1 MTGERWQEIRNVL
14 EAALPM
20 DSTQRRAYLNQACA
34 SDSSLRREVESLL
47 AADEQART
55 SFLQSP
61 PLMTRLQ
68 KGTRL
73 GDYEIQSLL
82 GVGGMGEVYRA
93 RDLRLRRDV
102 AIKVLPAFVSSN
114 PERLRRF
121 EQEATAAAALNHPN
135 ILAVYQLGSYAGAPY
150 LVSELLE
157 GSTLREQMTRGP
169 LAQRKAI
176 DYASQIAHGLA
187 AAHEKGIVHRDL
199 KPENLF
205 VTKDGRVKILDFGL
219 AKLTRAPHSSEHS
232 APTLGNETEPGV
244 VMGTV
249 GYMSPEQVRGET
261 NDNRTDIF
269 AFGAILYEM
278 LVGKRAFQKP
288 TSPETMTAILNED
301 PVAISQSAP
310 ATPPAL
316 QRVVHRCL
324 EKSPEQRFQSASD
337 LAFALEALSDSG
349 TSAMSAVGTQNKS
362 LRRWASIATV
372 AVTGVVSVSLLAWRS
387 LRSHTSDAAPI
398 HSIAVMPFANANNN
412 SEMDYL
418 SEGLSEE
425 ITNSLSRL
433 PDLQVMARST
443 VAHYKSRQDD
453 PQGVGRDL
461 HVDAV
466 LTGRVVEYGN
476 ELDVETE
483 LVNVGTG
490 AQLWGERYK
499 RSANDA
505 SLLQAAITRDVA
517 SQLRPQL
524 AASERDTIA
533 KVGTKDAEAYQLY
546 LKGRYHFDK
555 FEAEDLK
562 AAVGLFEKAITRDP
576 NYAAAYAGLADASA
590 MQGYFGYIPGRVP
603 LDKARSAARRAL
615 ELDSQ
620 IPESHIS
627 LAFVDLL
634 YFWNFPEAE
643 QEIHR
648 ALTLDPN
655 SAYASEVLC
664 WFDLDMGRI
673 QDAKSECSRAVE
685 LDPLSVTYNWA
696 LSQVYWMSHESDRA
710 IQQANKTLE
719 IDPENSHA
727 MATLGYAYEQTGDHI
742 KAVEQWIRYE
752 HVKGRDGRARKLKE
766 VFDKSGYAAFVREY
780 ARSEEADGDYGNAAD
795 DYAMLGDKDAAFAAL
810 EKAFPD
816 RTGLFVI
823 KSDPKFDSIRSDPRY
838 ADLLRRMGLP
848 Q

>member
-1 MTGERWQEIRNVL
+1 MTGERWKEVRTVL
-14 EAALPM
+14 ESALCL
-20 DSTQRRAYLNQACA
+20 DSEGRRAYLNQACA

-301 PVAISQSAP
+301 PVAISQIAP

-324 EKSPEQRFQSASD
+324 EKSPEQRFHSASD

-349 TSAMSAVGTQNKS
+349 SAPTNAIAVGKGPIS
-362 LRRWASIATV
+362 WKWILGAGVVIAMTV
-372 AVTGVVSVSLLAWRS
+372 VLTLWLTRSPVVPVVESVVQLTNDGVSKTGSVETDGTRVYFNEGPTGSFRIAQVSVSGGK
-387 LRSHTSDAAPI
+387 TGK
-398 HSIAVMPFANANNN
+398 IA
-412 SEMDYL
+412 
-418 SEGLSEE
+418 
-425 ITNSLSRL
+425 TNL
-433 PDLQVMARST
+433 PDPRI
-443 VAHYKSRQDD
+443 
-453 PQGVGRDL
+453 QG
-461 HVDAV
+461 
-466 LTGRVVEYGN
+466 
-476 ELDVETE
+476 
-483 LVNVGTG
+483 
-490 AQLWGERYK
+490 
-499 RSANDA
+499 
-505 SLLQAAITRDVA
+505 
-517 SQLRPQL
+517 
-524 AASERDTIA
+524 
-533 KVGTKDAEAYQLY
+533 
-546 LKGRYHFDK
+546 LKGDGST
-555 FEAEDLK
+555 LLV
-562 AAVGLFEKAITRDP
+562 AV
-576 NYAAAYAGLADASA
+576 
-590 MQGYFGYIPGRVP
+590 
-603 LDKARSAARRAL
+603 
-615 ELDSQ
+615 
-620 IPESHIS
+620 
-627 LAFVDLL
+627 
-634 YFWNFPEAE
+634 
-643 QEIHR
+643 
-648 ALTLDPN
+648 
-655 SAYASEVLC
+655 
-664 WFDLDMGRI
+664 
-673 QDAKSECSRAVE
+673 
-685 LDPLSVTYNWA
+685 
-696 LSQVYWMSHESDRA
+696 
-710 IQQANKTLE
+710 
-719 IDPENSHA
+719 
-727 MATLGYAYEQTGDHI
+727 
-742 KAVEQWIRYE
+742 
-752 HVKGRDGRARKLKE
+752 
-766 VFDKSGYAAFVREY
+766 
-780 ARSEEADGDYGNAAD
+780 
-795 DYAMLGDKDAAFAAL
+795 
-810 EKAFPD
+810 
-816 RTGLFVI
+816 
-823 KSDPKFDSIRSDPRY
+823 
-838 ADLLRRMGLP
+838 
-848 Q
+848 